1 MALTKIES
9 FDDLLFKIQTYE
21 DEQGQRFPQLV
32 HLLPEND
39 QIFDIDLD
47 SRTINIPQ
55 FLSVQYDHNAE
66 IIYFKCPR
74 YFENVDLAT
83 TVCIIEYVNA
93 DGEAGL
99 YWVPY
104 YNVDIN
110 YDINLSDNQKSED
123 LTPQMLIPWAVGGLA
138 TASAGTVTFTVRFY
152 QLDAER
158 KTFIFNM
165 SMQPAY
171 GEILHGIDLAEEDL
185 AKFQLDTD
193 VVTEIYQNLSLVQSE
208 ATTMWKDV

>member
-9 FDDLLFKIQTYE
+9 FKDLLFQIQTYE
-21 DEQGQRFPQLV
+21 DEKGQRFPQLV

-66 IIYFKCPR
+66 IIYFRCPR
-74 YFENVDLAT
+74 YFDNMDLAM
-83 TVCIIEYVNA
+83 TVCIIEYINA
-93 DGEAGL
+93 DGQSGL

-104 YNVDIN
+104 YNVDV
-110 YDINLSDNQKSED
+110 YKDDDES
-123 LTPQMLIPWAVGGLA
+123 LTPLMLIPWSIQGLV
-138 TASAGTVTFTVRFY
+138 TASSGVVTFTVRFY

-158 KTFIFNM
+158 RDFLFNM
-165 SMQPAY
+165 SMQPAQ
-171 GEILHGIDLAEEDL
+171 GEVLHGINLSDKDLEKFKLDTTVVHQIYADLA
-185 AKFQLDTD
+185 
-193 VVTEIYQNLSLVQSE
+193 LVQSN

>member
-9 FDDLLFKIQTYE
+9 FEDLLFQIQTYE
-21 DEQGQRFPQLV
+21 DEKGQRYPQLV
-32 HLLPEND
+32 HFLPEND

-47 SRTINIPQ
+47 SRTISIPQ

-66 IIYFKCPR
+66 IIYFRCPR
-74 YFENVDLAT
+74 YFDNMDLAT

-93 DGEAGL
+93 DGESGL

-104 YNVDIN
+104 YNVDV
-110 YDINLSDNQKSED
+110 YQDDDKD
-123 LTPQMLIPWAVGGLA
+123 LTPLMLIPWSIGGLA
-138 TASAGTVTFTVRFY
+138 TASSGVVKFTVRFY

-158 KTFIFNM
+158 KTFFFNM
-165 SMQPAY
+165 SMQPAQ
-171 GEILHGIDLAEEDL
+171 GEVLHGIDLSEDDLEKFKLDTTVTHQIYADL
-185 AKFQLDTD
+185 A
-193 VVTEIYQNLSLVQSE
+193 LVQSN

>member
-9 FDDLLFKIQTYE
+9 FEDLLFQIQTYE
-21 DEQGQRFPQLV
+21 DENAQRFPQLV

-47 SRTINIPQ
+47 ARTISIPQ

-66 IIYFKCPR
+66 IIYFRCPR
-74 YFENVDLAT
+74 YFENMDLAS
-83 TVCIIEYVNA
+83 TVCIIEYLNA

-104 YNVDIN
+104 YNVDV
-110 YDINLSDNQKSED
+110 YED
-123 LTPQMLIPWAVGGLA
+123 DDESLTPLMLIPWAIQGLV
-138 TASAGTVTFTVRFY
+138 TASSGTVTFTVRFY
-152 QLDAER
+152 QLDAIR
-158 KTFIFNM
+158 KNFIFNM
-165 SMQPAY
+165 SMQPAQ
-171 GEILHGIDLAEEDL
+171 GEVLHGIDLSDKDLEKFKLDTTVVHQIYADL
-185 AKFQLDTD
+185 A
-193 VVTEIYQNLSLVQSE
+193 LVQSN

>member
-9 FDDLLFKIQTYE
+9 YEDLLLQIQNYE
-21 DEQGQRFPQLV
+21 DEKGQRYPQLV

-47 SRTINIPQ
+47 SRTISIPQ

-66 IIYFKCPR
+66 IIYFRCPR
-74 YFENVDLAT
+74 YFDNMDLAM

-93 DGEAGL
+93 AGESGL

-104 YNVDIN
+104 YNVDV
-110 YDINLSDNQKSED
+110 YED
-123 LTPQMLIPWAVGGLA
+123 DDESLTPLMLIPWSIQGLV
-138 TASAGTVTFTVRFY
+138 TASSGTVTFTVRFY

-158 KTFIFNM
+158 KTFLFNM
-165 SMQPAY
+165 SMQPAQ
-171 GEILHGIDLAEEDL
+171 GEVLHGIDLSDKELEKFKLDTTVVHQIYADL
-185 AKFQLDTD
+185 ALA
-193 VVTEIYQNLSLVQSE
+193 QSN

>member
-9 FDDLLFKIQTYE
+9 FEDLLFQIQTYE
-21 DEQGQRFPQLV
+21 DENAQRFPQLV

-47 SRTINIPQ
+47 ARTISIPQ

-66 IIYFKCPR
+66 IIYFRCPR
-74 YFENVDLAT
+74 YFENMDLAST
-83 TVCIIEYVNA
+83 ICIIEYLNA

-104 YNVDIN
+104 YNVDV
-110 YDINLSDNQKSED
+110 YEDNDES
-123 LTPQMLIPWAVGGLA
+123 LTPLMLIPWAIQGLV
-138 TASAGTVTFTVRFY
+138 TASSGTVTFTVRFY
-152 QLDAER
+152 QLDAIR
-158 KTFIFNM
+158 KNFIFNM
-165 SMQPAY
+165 SMQPAQ
-171 GEILHGIDLAEEDL
+171 GEVLHGIDLSDKDLEKFKLDTTVVHQIYADL
-185 AKFQLDTD
+185 A
-193 VVTEIYQNLSLVQSE
+193 LVQSN

>member
-9 FDDLLFKIQTYE
+9 FEDLLFQIQTYE
-21 DEQGQRFPQLV
+21 DEKGQRYPQLV

-66 IIYFKCPR
+66 IIYFRCPR
-74 YFENVDLAT
+74 YFDNMDLAG
-83 TVCIIEYVNA
+83 TVCIIEYINA
-93 DGEAGL
+93 SGESGL

-104 YNVDIN
+104 YNVDV
-110 YDINLSDNQKSED
+110 YQDDDES
-123 LTPQMLIPWAVGGLA
+123 LTPLMLIPWAIQGLV
-138 TASAGTVTFTVRFY
+138 TASSGTVTFTVRFY

-158 KTFIFNM
+158 KDFLFNM
-165 SMQPAY
+165 SMQPTQ
-171 GEILHGIDLAEEDL
+171 GEVLHGINLSDKDLEKFKLDTTVVHQIYADLA
-185 AKFQLDTD
+185 
-193 VVTEIYQNLSLVQSE
+193 LVQSN
-208 ATTMWKDV
+208 TITMWKDV

>member
-9 FDDLLFKIQTYE
+9 FEDLLFQIQTYE
-21 DEQGQRFPQLV
+21 DEKGQRYPQLV

-47 SRTINIPQ
+47 SRTINLPQ

-66 IIYFKCPR
+66 IIYFRCPR
-74 YFENVDLAT
+74 YFDNMDLAT
-83 TVCIIEYVNA
+83 TVCIIEYINA
-93 DGEAGL
+93 DGDTGL

-104 YNVDIN
+104 YNVDV
-110 YDINLSDNQKSED
+110 YQDDDKD
-123 LTPQMLIPWAVGGLA
+123 LTPLMLIPWSIGGLV
-138 TASAGTVTFTVRFY
+138 TASSGVVNFTVRFY

-158 KTFIFNM
+158 KTFFFNM
-165 SMQPAY
+165 SMQPAQ
-171 GEILHGIDLAEEDL
+171 GEVLHGIDLSEDDLEKFKLDTTVTHQIYADL
-185 AKFQLDTD
+185 A
-193 VVTEIYQNLSLVQSE
+193 LVQSN

>member
-9 FDDLLFKIQTYE
+9 FEDLLFQIQTYE
-21 DEQGQRFPQLV
+21 DENAQRFPQLV

-47 SRTINIPQ
+47 ARTISIPQ

-66 IIYFKCPR
+66 IIYFRCPR
-74 YFENVDLAT
+74 YFENMDLAS
-83 TVCIIEYVNA
+83 TVCIIEYLNA

-104 YNVDIN
+104 YNVDV
-110 YDINLSDNQKSED
+110 YEDNDES
-123 LTPQMLIPWAVGGLA
+123 LTPLMLIPWAIQGLV

-152 QLDAER
+152 QLDAIR
-158 KTFIFNM
+158 KNFIFNM
-165 SMQPAY
+165 SMQPAQ
-171 GEILHGIDLAEEDL
+171 GEVLHGIDLSDKDLEKFKLDTTVVHQIYADL
-185 AKFQLDTD
+185 A
-193 VVTEIYQNLSLVQSE
+193 LVQSN

>member
-1 MALTKIES
+1 MALTNIES

-39 QIFDIDLD
+39 QIYEIDLD

-74 YFENVDLAT
+74 YFENVDLAG
-83 TVCIIEYVNA
+83 TVCIIEYINA
-93 DGEAGL
+93 AGESGL

-110 YDINLSDNQKSED
+110 YDIDLNEDNESED

-138 TASAGTVTFTVRFY
+138 TASSGTVTFTVRFY
-152 QLDAER
+152 QLDAVR
-158 KTFIFNM
+158 KTFLFNM

-171 GEILHGIDLAEEDL
+171 GEVLHGIDLSDKDL
-185 AKFQLDTD
+185 AKFQLDTT
-193 VVTEIYQNLSLVQSE
+193 VTHQIYADLALVQSN

>member
-9 FDDLLFKIQTYE
+9 FEDLLFQIQTYE
-21 DEQGQRFPQLV
+21 DEKGQRFPQLV

-66 IIYFKCPR
+66 IIYFRCPR
-74 YFENVDLAT
+74 YFDNMDLAM
-83 TVCIIEYVNA
+83 TVCIIEYINA
-93 DGEAGL
+93 DGQSGL

-104 YNVDIN
+104 YNVDV
-110 YDINLSDNQKSED
+110 YKDDDES
-123 LTPQMLIPWAVGGLA
+123 LTPLMLIPWSIQGLV
-138 TASAGTVTFTVRFY
+138 TASSGVVTFTVRFY

-158 KTFIFNM
+158 RDFLFNM
-165 SMQPAY
+165 SMQPAQ
-171 GEILHGIDLAEEDL
+171 GEVLHGINLSDKDLEKFKLDTTVVHQIYADLA
-185 AKFQLDTD
+185 
-193 VVTEIYQNLSLVQSE
+193 LVQSN
-208 ATTMWKDV
+208 AITMWKDV

>member
-9 FDDLLFKIQTYE
+9 FEDLLFQIQTYE
-21 DEQGQRFPQLV
+21 DENAQRFPQLV

-47 SRTINIPQ
+47 ARTISIPQ

-66 IIYFKCPR
+66 IIYFRCPR
-74 YFENVDLAT
+74 YFENMDLAST
-83 TVCIIEYVNA
+83 ICIIEYLNA

-104 YNVDIN
+104 YNVDV
-110 YDINLSDNQKSED
+110 YEDNDES
-123 LTPQMLIPWAVGGLA
+123 LTPLMLIPWAIQGLV
-138 TASAGTVTFTVRFY
+138 TASSGTVTFTVRFY
-152 QLDAER
+152 QLDAIR
-158 KTFIFNM
+158 KNFIFNM
-165 SMQPAY
+165 SMQPAR
-171 GEILHGIDLAEEDL
+171 GEVLHGIDLSDKDLEKFKLDTTVVHQIYADL
-185 AKFQLDTD
+185 A
-193 VVTEIYQNLSLVQSE
+193 LVQSN

>member
-9 FDDLLFKIQTYE
+9 FEDLLFQIQTYE
-21 DEQGQRFPQLV
+21 DENAQRFPQLV

-47 SRTINIPQ
+47 ARTISIPQ

-66 IIYFKCPR
+66 IIYFRCPR
-74 YFENVDLAT
+74 YFENMDLAS
-83 TVCIIEYVNA
+83 TVCIIEYLNA

-104 YNVDIN
+104 YNVDV
-110 YDINLSDNQKSED
+110 YEDNDES
-123 LTPQMLIPWAVGGLA
+123 LTPLMLIPWAIQGLV
-138 TASAGTVTFTVRFY
+138 TASSGTVTFTVRFY
-152 QLDAER
+152 QLDAIR
-158 KTFIFNM
+158 KNFIFNM
-165 SMQPAY
+165 SMQPAQ
-171 GEILHGIDLAEEDL
+171 GEVLHGIDLSDKDLEKFKLDTTVVHQIYADL
-185 AKFQLDTD
+185 A
-193 VVTEIYQNLSLVQSE
+193 LVQSN